1 VVVRIWDE
9 RRLIVPFSR
18 ILQQPFQNW
27 TRQSA
32 DILGTVFLYADYTV
46 PVDAVRAEL
55 ERIVR
60 DVPDWD
66 GRVVNLQ
73 VTGATERAVELRAL
87 VSAADSSRAW
97 DLRVHVRERLLA
109 YLQREH
115 PDALPRARVE
125 LTRDTP
131 SEPGATGP

>member
-1 VVVRIWDE
+1 M
-9 RRLIVPFSR
+9 
-18 ILQQPFQNW
+18 
-27 TRQSA
+27 
-32 DILGTVFLYADYTV
+32 YADYTV
-46 PVDAVRAEL
+46 PVEAVRAEL

-60 DVPDWD
+60 DAPDWD

-73 VTGATERAVELRAL
+73 VTGASERAVELRAL

-125 LTRDTP
+125 LTRETASDP
-131 SEPGATGP
+131 RATGS